1 MEKKKERELEIAKI
15 KIRGRKGRERSVK
28 NTLYNCPF
36 AIGLINK
43 RQLEICKSAP
53 PFRQI
58 SKIPSKQIN

>member
-36 AIGLINK
+36 AIGLIK
-43 RQLEICKSAP
+43 ETT
-53 PFRQI
+53 
-58 SKIPSKQIN
+58 